1 MSAFVRV
8 LGLVAVGLL
17 GAVTGVAGLFVSRMD
32 VQVSGVPVPYGLVLA
47 IVAATLVF
55 RLGRSTLGPG
65 GAVAGVVGWLVPVVA
80 ALWPRPEGDIVVGGD
95 GFGAGFVLLG
105 VMSAAWTLAR
115 GLRARDDLAR
125 DATSAGDRPP
135 RP

>member
-17 GAVTGVAGLFVSRMD
+17 GAVTGIAGLFVSRMD
-32 VQVSGVPVPYGLVLA
+32 VRVSGVLVPYGLVLA
-47 IVAATLVF
+47 ILVATLVF

-65 GAVAGVVGWLVPVVA
+65 GAVAGVVGWLIPVVA

-105 VMSAAWTLAR
+105 VMSAAWNLAR
-115 GLRARDDLAR
+115 GLRAP
-125 DATSAGDRPP
+125 DAPRSTPSSVGDRPP